1 MVTVVDMKN
10 PFNSNRLRRLTGRVS
25 TAIRNPKVVAGLL
38 VVVFLGYNFVG
49 RLGADVTASSTMV
62 GREGVA
68 SSSLASSADTSSSNP
83 SSSGATVDSV
93 PQRTLTDPAAGAY
106 ATSRTGIGISTTTV
120 RKNYETPATADE
132 IQTGG
137 VRARGADSG
146 VDGGSVTSTS
156 LLGAEAATNL
166 SGSINSAREIVDR
179 LTDSAKLV
187 SLSAAQELAATGEYA
202 TAWVDATNSAAI
214 LVPSDTKKNAPL
226 LVFYPEQYTDR
237 FLASLDASGVDVRVG
252 PSIRVSTG
260 GGGGSSLIAMLL
272 FGLVV
277 ALVFNN
283 SRRNRGS
290 GRMKMNAS
298 SGQGGGSVSTRH
310 RSAENK
316 DAQGGVPETRF
327 ADVAGV
333 DEAVEEMRE
342 VVEFLT
348 KSERFELTGAKA
360 PRGALLTGPPG
371 TGKTLL
377 ARAVAGEAGVPFF
390 AVTGSDFVEM
400 YVGVGAKRVRELF
413 DKARKADKAI
423 VFIDEIDAVARKR
436 SSDGNAGQAES
447 ENTLIALLAEM
458 DGFVGTHVIVLAAT
472 NRADILDPAI
482 TRPGRLDRKV
492 TVSTPDR
499 RGREQILQVHSK
511 NKPLSDDV
519 DFVAIARRT
528 PGMSGADLANLV
540 NEACLE
546 AARRDQSTVDAASFD
561 AAVATVAM
569 GRARTSALVTEH
581 DREVTAW
588 HEAGHTVCALL
599 QEDADDPVS
608 VSIVPRG
615 PAGGVTWMSGNDDL
629 FLAKRRAEARL
640 VTAMGGRAAEE
651 LLLDGSYT
659 QGAHGDLESATDL
672 ALSMATQYGM
682 TRLGLMV
689 RSPQMMAADGMTEIN
704 EVVEELL
711 VAALERARETLRRN
725 RPLFD
730 AVVAELLDKET
741 LTSAQITEI
750 HKRTKKAVLMGSRP
764 LLLDEVPHGSVSP
777 KVKQRPTVAPRPAA
791 QSPVDDVRVPEQRP
805 SVEEAETVKKQS
817 PEPTPVERPVL
828 ERLGRLLEVSGRVAR
843 KAARRKRRSAPS
855 AG

>member
-1 MVTVVDMKN
+1 MVVVITVEHMKN
-10 PFNSNRLRRLTGRVS
+10 PFNSNRLRRLKGQAS
-25 TAIRNPKVVAGLL
+25 TAIRNPKVIAGLL
-38 VVVFLGYNFVG
+38 IVVFLGYNFAGSLGTDPTPSSTIVG
-49 RLGADVTASSTMV
+49 RDGIAYTATSDGAD
-62 GREGVA
+62 
-68 SSSLASSADTSSSNP
+68 
-83 SSSGATVDSV
+83 V
-93 PQRTLTDPAAGAY
+93 PQRTLTDPELGAY
-106 ATSRTGIGISTTTV
+106 AAGRAGIGVNTTSV
-120 RKNYETPATADE
+120 RKDFDTPATADE
-132 IQTGG
+132 INENTTGDDAKA
-137 VRARGADSG
+137 V
-146 VDGGSVTSTS
+146 VDATGTNSTS
-156 LLGAEAATNL
+156 LLASDAPSDL
-166 SGSINSAREIVDR
+166 SGSINSARAIVDR

-187 SLSAAQELAATGEYA
+187 SLSAAKELAETGRYT

-214 LVPSDTKKNAPL
+214 LVPSDAKKNAPL
-226 LVFYPEQYTDR
+226 LVFYPEQSTDS
-237 FLASLDASGVDVRVG
+237 FLESLDASGVDVRVG
-252 PSIRVSTG
+252 PTIRVQTG
-260 GGGGSSLIAMLL
+260 GGGGSSLIAFMIL
-272 FGLVV
+272 GLIV

-298 SGQGGGSVSTRH
+298 SGSGGGSVSTRH
-310 RSAENK
+310 RSAESK

-327 ADVAGV
+327 SDVAGV
-333 DEAVEEMRE
+333 DEAVEEMQE
-342 VVEFLT
+342 IVEFLT

-413 DKARKADKAI
+413 DRARKADKAI

-436 SSDGNAGQAES
+436 SADGNPGQAES

-499 RGREQILQVHSK
+499 RGREQILKVHAK
-511 NKPLSDDV
+511 GKPLAEDV
-519 DFVAIARRT
+519 DFLAIARRT
-528 PGMSGADLANLV
+528 PGMSGAELANLV

-546 AARRDQSTVDAASFD
+546 AARRDMKTVDAAAFD

-581 DREVTAW
+581 DREITAW
-588 HEAGHTVCALL
+588 HEAGHTICALL

-672 ALSMATQYGM
+672 ALAMATQYGM

-689 RSPQMMAADGMTEIN
+689 RSPQMISADGMTEIN

-730 AVVAELLDKET
+730 AIVAELLDKET

-750 HKRTKKAVLMGSRP
+750 HARTKKAVRMGSRP
-764 LLLDEVPHGSVSP
+764 LLLDEVPHASAPQKSRP
-777 KVKQRPTVAPRPAA
+777 RSTSKVRSAEEIDESYSAPRESA
-791 QSPVDDVRVPEQRP
+791 SGVPEEFV
-805 SVEEAETVKKQS
+805 S
-817 PEPTPVERPVL
+817 EPVLEPVAVERPVL
-828 ERLGRLLEVSGRVAR
+828 ERLGRLLEVTGKLTRR
-843 KAARRKRRSAPS
+843 AARRKRRTEAS